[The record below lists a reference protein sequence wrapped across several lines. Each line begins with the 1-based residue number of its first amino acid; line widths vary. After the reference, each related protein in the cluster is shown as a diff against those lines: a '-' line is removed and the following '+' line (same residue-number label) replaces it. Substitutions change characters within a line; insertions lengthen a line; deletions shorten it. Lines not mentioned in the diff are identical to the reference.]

1 MTSGPIIIAGLAALA
16 VASRTHSTLK
26 RLSFTLWV
34 FTFVA
39 ASMSYP
45 SAFGTWFGVDL
56 KIFIV
61 PLVQVITFGM
71 GTTLSAR
78 DFGRVFAM
86 PWPVFIGIVL
96 QFSVMPFVGYGIALL
111 FGFEPEIAA
120 GIVLIGSVSGGVA
133 SNLMAYLAGAN
144 VALSVTM
151 TACSTMVSPVMTPF
165 WMKTLAGRLV
175 PVDFLAMML
184 SIINMIIVPIAAGLE
199 ANRILYSQK
208 PWARESRVLLR
219 IFTGGSVT
227 AFAFA
232 FLNMKFL
239 GPIARMKSGLVLGFS
254 LIAVVALAKFLV
266 QNVFRGPADWMDKAL
281 PVLSMAG
288 ICIIIAIITARSRND
303 LLTSGLLLILAGVMH
318 NAVGY
323 SLGYWGARLFRLNET
338 DCRTV
343 SLEVGMQNGGMA
355 TGIAMEVLK
364 SAKAALAPAIFGPWM
379 NISGSVLASWW
390 RRRPA
395 NNKG

>member
-1 MTSGPIIIAGLAALA
+1 MISGPLVIAGLAALA
-16 VASRTHSTLK
+16 IASRAHPTLK

-34 FTFVA
+34 FAFVA
-39 ASMSYP
+39 ASMFYP
-45 SAFGTWFGVDL
+45 SAFGAWFGVDL

-78 DFGRVFAM
+78 DFGRVFTM
-86 PWPVFIGIVL
+86 PWPVFIGIFL
-96 QFSVMPFVGYGIALL
+96 QFTVMPFVGYGIALL

-120 GIVLIGSVSGGVA
+120 GVVLIGSVSGGVA

-151 TACSTMVSPVMTPF
+151 TACSTLVSPVMTPF
-165 WMKTLAGRLV
+165 WMKVLAGRLV
-175 PVDFLAMML
+175 PVDFLTMMF
-184 SIINMIIVPIAAGLE
+184 SIINMIIVPIIAGLA

-208 PWARESRVLLR
+208 RWARESRVLLG
-219 IFTGGSVT
+219 IFTAGSAV
-227 AFAFA
+227 AFGFA
-232 FLNMKFL
+232 HLNMTFL
-239 GPIARMKSGLVLGFS
+239 GPIAQMKSGLVLGFS
-254 LIAVVALAKFLV
+254 LVAVVGLAKLVV

-303 LLTSGLLLILAGVMH
+303 LLTSGLLLIVAGVMH
-318 NAVGY
+318 NAIGY
-323 SLGYWGARLFRLNET
+323 TLGYWGARVFRLSET

-395 NNKG
+395 RR

>member
-1 MTSGPIIIAGLAALA
+1 MISGPLVIAGLAVLA
-16 VASRTHSTLK
+16 IASRAHPTLK

-39 ASMSYP
+39 ASMFYP
-45 SAFGTWFGVDL
+45 SAFDTWFGIDL

-61 PLVQVITFGM
+61 PLVQIITFGM

-78 DFGRVFAM
+78 DFGRVFTM
-86 PWPVFIGIVL
+86 PWPVLIGLFL
-96 QFSVMPFVGYGIALL
+96 QFTVMPFVGYGIAMF

-120 GIVLIGSVSGGVA
+120 GIILIGSVSGGVA

-144 VALSVTM
+144 LALSVTM
-151 TACSTMVSPVMTPF
+151 TACSTLISPLMTPF
-165 WMKTLAGRLV
+165 WMKVLAGRLV
-175 PVDFLAMML
+175 PVDFLAMMV
-184 SIINMIIVPIAAGLE
+184 SIINMIIVPIAAGLA

-208 PWARESRVLLR
+208 RWARESRVLLG
-219 IFTGGSVT
+219 IFPAGFIIALGFGLLDMT
-227 AFAFA
+227 
-232 FLNMKFL
+232 FL
-239 GPIARMKSGLVLGFS
+239 GPIAQMKSGLVLGFS
-254 LIAVVALAKFLV
+254 LIAVVALAKLMV
-266 QNVFRGPADWMDKAL
+266 QNVFRGPANWMDKAL
-281 PVLSMAG
+281 PVVSMAG

-318 NAVGY
+318 NAIGY
-323 SLGYWGARLFRLNET
+323 SLGYWGAHVLRLSKT

-390 RRRPA
+390 RRRPTTR
-395 NNKG
+395 

>member
-1 MTSGPIIIAGLAALA
+1 MISGPLVIAGLAALA
-16 VASRTHSTLK
+16 IAGRAHPIFK

-34 FTFVA
+34 FAFVA
-39 ASMSYP
+39 ASMFYP
-45 SAFGTWFGVDL
+45 SAFSVWFGIDL

-78 DFGRVFAM
+78 DFGRVFTM
-86 PWPVFIGIVL
+86 PWPVFIGIFL
-96 QFSVMPFVGYGIALL
+96 QFTVMPFVGYGIAML

-151 TACSTMVSPVMTPF
+151 TACSTLVSPVMTPF
-165 WMKTLAGRLV
+165 WMKVLAGRLV
-175 PVDFLAMML
+175 PVDFLTMMF
-184 SIINMIIVPIAAGLE
+184 SIINMIIVPIIAGLA

-208 PWARESRVLLR
+208 RWARESGVLLG
-219 IFTGGSVT
+219 IFTGGSAV
-227 AFAFA
+227 AFGFA
-232 FLNMKFL
+232 FLNMTFL
-239 GPIARMKSGLVLGFS
+239 GPIAQMKSGLVLGFS
-254 LIAVVALAKFLV
+254 LVAVVALAKLMV
-266 QNVFRGPADWMDKAL
+266 QHVFRGPADWMDKAL

-303 LLTSGLLLILAGVMH
+303 LLASGLPLILAGVMH
-318 NAVGY
+318 NAIGY
-323 SLGYWGARLFRLNET
+323 TLGYWGARAFRLSET

-355 TGIAMEVLK
+355 TGIAMEVLQ

-395 NNKG
+395 KI

>member
-1 MTSGPIIIAGLAALA
+1 MISGPLVISAIALLAA
-16 VASRTHSTLK
+16 ASMMHRSLK
-26 RLSFTLWV
+26 RFSFTFWV

-39 ASMSYP
+39 ASMFYP
-45 SAFGTWFGVDL
+45 SAFGTWFGIDL

-78 DFGRVFAM
+78 DFGRVFTM
-86 PWPVFIGIVL
+86 PWPVFIGIFL
-96 QFSVMPFVGYGIALL
+96 QFTVMPFVGYGIAML

-120 GIVLIGSVSGGVA
+120 GVVLIGSVSGGVA

-151 TACSTMVSPVMTPF
+151 TACSTLISPLMTPF
-165 WMKTLAGRLV
+165 WMKALAGRFV

-184 SIINMIIVPIAAGLE
+184 SIINMIIVPIAAGLA

-208 PWARESRVLLR
+208 RWTRNTSVLLR
-219 IFTGGSVT
+219 IFAGSLSV
-227 AFAFA
+227 ALVFG
-232 FLNMKFL
+232 FLAMTVL
-239 GPIARMKSGLVLGFS
+239 GPIAPMRSGLVLGFS
-254 LIAVVALAKFLV
+254 LIAVVALAKLFV
-266 QNVFRGPADWMDKAL
+266 QNVFKGPADWMDKAL
-281 PVLSMAG
+281 PILSMAG
-288 ICIIIAIITARSRND
+288 ICIIIAIITARSRSD
-303 LLTSGLLLILAGVMH
+303 LLTSGFLLIFAGVMH

-323 SLGYWGARLFRLNET
+323 TLGYWGARIFRLSEK

-364 SAKAALAPAIFGPWM
+364 SAKAALGPAIFGPWM

-390 RRRPA
+390 RRRPTR
-395 NNKG
+395 N

>member
-1 MTSGPIIIAGLAALA
+1 MSGPLVIAGLAALA
-16 VASRTHSTLK
+16 VASRANSTLK
-26 RLSFTLWV
+26 RISFTLWV

-39 ASMSYP
+39 ASMFYP
-45 SAFGTWFGVDL
+45 SAFGAWFGVDL

-61 PLVQVITFGM
+61 PLVQIITFGM

-78 DFGRVFAM
+78 DFGRVFTM
-86 PWPVFIGIVL
+86 PWPVLIGIFL
-96 QFSVMPFVGYGIALL
+96 QFTVMPFVGYGIALF

-151 TACSTMVSPVMTPF
+151 TACSTLVSPIMTPF
-165 WMKTLAGRLV
+165 WMKVLAGRLV
-175 PVDFLAMML
+175 PVDFLAMMF
-184 SIINMIIVPIAAGLE
+184 SIINMIIVPVVAGLA
-199 ANRILYSQK
+199 ANRVLYSQK
-208 PWARESRVLLR
+208 RWARESRVLLG
-219 IFTGGSVT
+219 IFAGGS
-227 AFAFA
+227 AIAFGFAFM
-232 FLNMKFL
+232 NMTFL
-239 GPIARMKSGLVLGFS
+239 GPIAQMKSGLVLGFS

-303 LLTSGLLLILAGVMH
+303 LLTSGPLLILAGVMH

-323 SLGYWGARLFRLNET
+323 SLGYWGARVFRLSET

-390 RRRPA
+390 RRRSA
-395 NNKG
+395 KR

>member
-1 MTSGPIIIAGLAALA
+1 
-16 VASRTHSTLK
+16 
-26 RLSFTLWV
+26 
-34 FTFVA
+34 
-39 ASMSYP
+39 
-45 SAFGTWFGVDL
+45 
-56 KIFIV
+56 
-61 PLVQVITFGM
+61 
-71 GTTLSAR
+71 
-78 DFGRVFAM
+78 
-86 PWPVFIGIVL
+86 
-96 QFSVMPFVGYGIALL
+96 
-111 FGFEPEIAA
+111 
-120 GIVLIGSVSGGVA
+120 
-133 SNLMAYLAGAN
+133 
-144 VALSVTM
+144 
-151 TACSTMVSPVMTPF
+151 
-165 WMKTLAGRLV
+165 
-175 PVDFLAMML
+175 VDFLAMML
-184 SIINMIIVPIAAGLE
+184 SIINMIIVPIAAGLA

-208 PWARESRVLLR
+208 TWARESRVLLR

>member
-1 MTSGPIIIAGLAALA
+1 MSGPLVIAGLAALA
-16 VASRTHSTLK
+16 IASRKHPTFK

-39 ASMSYP
+39 ASMFYP
-45 SAFGTWFGVDL
+45 SAFGAWFGIDL

-61 PLVQVITFGM
+61 PLVQIITFGM

-78 DFGRVFAM
+78 DFGRVFTM
-86 PWPVFIGIVL
+86 PWPVLIGIFL
-96 QFSVMPFVGYGIALL
+96 QFTVMPFVGYGIALF

-151 TACSTMVSPVMTPF
+151 TACSTLVSPLMTPF
-165 WMKTLAGRLV
+165 WMKVLAGRLV
-175 PVDFLAMML
+175 PVDFLTMMF
-184 SIINMIIVPIAAGLE
+184 SIINMIIVPIIAGLA

-208 PWARESRVLLR
+208 RWTRESRVLFGIL
-219 IFTGGSVT
+219 TGGSGI
-227 AFAFA
+227 AFGFA
-232 FLNMKFL
+232 FLNMTFL
-239 GPIARMKSGLVLGFS
+239 GPIAQIKSGLVLGFS
-254 LIAVVALAKFLV
+254 LIAVVALAKLMV

-281 PVLSMAG
+281 PNLSMAG

-323 SLGYWGARLFRLNET
+323 TLGYWGARVFRLSET

-355 TGIAMEVLK
+355 TGIAMEVLQ

-390 RRRPA
+390 RRRQA
-395 NNKG
+395 KR

>member
-1 MTSGPIIIAGLAALA
+1 MISGTLIIAALAALA
-16 VASRTHSTLK
+16 AASMAHRSLK
-26 RLSFTLWV
+26 RFSFTFWV

-39 ASMSYP
+39 ASMFYP
-45 SAFGTWFGVDL
+45 SAFGAWFGIDL

-78 DFGRVFAM
+78 DFGRVFTM
-86 PWPVFIGIVL
+86 PWPVFIGIFF
-96 QFSVMPFVGYGIALL
+96 QFTVMPFVGLGIATL

-151 TACSTMVSPVMTPF
+151 TACSTLISPIMTPF
-165 WMKTLAGRLV
+165 WMKALAGRFV
-175 PVDFLAMML
+175 PVDFMAMML
-184 SIINMIIVPIAAGLE
+184 SIINMIIVPVAAGLV

-208 PWARESRVLLR
+208 GWARKWSVLLW
-219 IFTGGSVT
+219 IFAGGLSIALVCG
-227 AFAFA
+227 
-232 FLNMKFL
+232 FLGMNFL
-239 GPIARMKSGLVLGFS
+239 GPIAPMRSGLVLGFS
-254 LIAVVALAKFLV
+254 LIALVALAKFLV
-266 QNVFRGPADWMDKAL
+266 RNVFRGPADWMDKAL
-281 PVLSMAG
+281 PVVSMAG
-288 ICIIIAIITARSRND
+288 ICIIIAIITARSRSD
-303 LLTSGLLLILAGVMH
+303 LLTSGFLLIFAGVIH

-323 SLGYWGARLFRLNET
+323 TLGYWGARVFRLSEK

-355 TGIAMEVLK
+355 TAIAMEVLK

-390 RRRPA
+390 RRRPTG
-395 NNKG
+395 N

>member
-1 MTSGPIIIAGLAALA
+1 MMSGPVVIAALAALA
-16 VASRTHSTLK
+16 VASRMHASFK

-39 ASMSYP
+39 ASMFYP
-45 SAFGTWFGVDL
+45 SVFGTWLGVDL
-56 KIFIV
+56 KIFII
-61 PLVQVITFGM
+61 PLVQIITFGM

-78 DFGRVFAM
+78 DFGRVFTM
-86 PWPVFIGIVL
+86 PWPVFIGIFL
-96 QFSVMPFVGYGIALL
+96 QFTVMPFVGLGIAML

-120 GIVLIGSVSGGVA
+120 GIILIGSVSGGVA

-151 TACSTMVSPVMTPF
+151 TACSTIVSPVMTPF
-165 WMKTLAGRLV
+165 WMKALAGRLV

-184 SIINMIIVPIAAGLE
+184 SIINMIIVPIVAGLA
-199 ANRILYSQK
+199 ANRILYSRK
-208 PWARESRVLLR
+208 KWARDSSALLW
-219 IFTGGSVT
+219 IFAGGLAAGL
-227 AFAFA
+227 AFG
-232 FLNMKFL
+232 FLNVTTL
-239 GPIARMKSGLVLGFS
+239 GPLAQMKGGLVLGLS
-254 LIAVVALAKFLV
+254 LISVVALTKLLV

-281 PVLSMAG
+281 PVVSMAG

-323 SLGYWGARLFRLNET
+323 TLGYWGARLFRLSEA

-343 SLEVGMQNGGMA
+343 SFEVGMQNGGMA

-395 NNKG
+395 GR

>member
-1 MTSGPIIIAGLAALA
+1 MMSGPFVIAGLAALA

-34 FTFVA
+34 FAFVA
-39 ASMSYP
+39 ASMFYP
-45 SAFGTWFGVDL
+45 SAFGAWFGIDL

-61 PLVQVITFGM
+61 PLVQIITFGM
-71 GTTLSAR
+71 GTTLSAK
-78 DFGRVFAM
+78 DFGRVFTM
-86 PWPVFIGIVL
+86 PWPVLIGIFL
-96 QFSVMPFVGYGIALL
+96 QFTVMPFVGYGIALL

-151 TACSTMVSPVMTPF
+151 TACSTLVSPLMTPF
-165 WMKTLAGRLV
+165 WMKVLAGRLV
-175 PVDFLAMML
+175 PVDFLAMMF
-184 SIINMIIVPIAAGLE
+184 SIINMIIVPIAAGLA
-199 ANRILYSQK
+199 ANRILYNQNR
-208 PWARESRVLLR
+208 WARESRVLIG
-219 IFTGGSVT
+219 IFAGGFII
-227 AFAFA
+227 ALGFG
-232 FLNMKFL
+232 FLDMTFL

-254 LIAVVALAKFLV
+254 LIAVV
-266 QNVFRGPADWMDKAL
+266 VFRGPSDWMDRAL

-323 SLGYWGARLFRLNET
+323 TLGYWGARVFRLSET

-355 TGIAMEVLK
+355 TGIAMEVLQ

-395 NNKG
+395 KR

>member
-1 MTSGPIIIAGLAALA
+1 MTFGPFVIAGLAALA
-16 VASRTHSTLK
+16 AASRAHPTLK

-39 ASMSYP
+39 ASMFYP
-45 SAFGTWFGVDL
+45 SAFGTWFGIDL

-61 PLVQVITFGM
+61 PLIQIITFGM
-71 GTTLSAR
+71 GTTLSAK
-78 DFGRVFAM
+78 DFGRVFTM
-86 PWPVFIGIVL
+86 PWPVFIGIFF
-96 QFSVMPFVGYGIALL
+96 QFTIMPFVGYGIAMLL
-111 FGFEPEIAA
+111 GFEPEIAA

-151 TACSTMVSPVMTPF
+151 TACSTLVSPVMTPF
-165 WMKTLAGRLV
+165 WMKVLAGRLV
-175 PVDFLAMML
+175 PVDFLAMMF
-184 SIINMIIVPIAAGLE
+184 SIINMIIVPIVAGLA
-199 ANRILYSQK
+199 ANRILYGQK
-208 PWARESRVLLR
+208 RWTRESRALLR
-219 IFTGGSVT
+219 IFAGGLVI
-227 AFAFA
+227 ALGCG
-232 FLNMKFL
+232 FLNMAFL

-254 LIAVVALAKFLV
+254 LIAVVALAKLLV

-281 PVLSMAG
+281 PVVSMAG
-288 ICIIIAIITARSRND
+288 ICVIIAIITARSRNE
-303 LLTSGLLLILAGVMH
+303 LLTSGLLLVLAGVMH
-318 NAVGY
+318 NAIGY
-323 SLGYWGARLFRLNET
+323 TLGYWGARFCRLSET

-379 NISGSVLASWW
+379 NVSGSVLASWW
-390 RRRPA
+390 RRRPP
-395 NNKG
+395 KR

>member
-1 MTSGPIIIAGLAALA
+1 MMSGPLVIAGLAALA
-16 VASRTHSTLK
+16 IAGRAHPTLR

-39 ASMSYP
+39 ASMFYP

-78 DFGRVFAM
+78 DFGRVFMM
-86 PWPVFIGIVL
+86 PWPVLIGIFL
-96 QFSVMPFVGYGIALL
+96 QFTVMPFVGYGIALL

-151 TACSTMVSPVMTPF
+151 TACSTLVSPVMTPF
-165 WMKTLAGRLV
+165 WMKVLAGRLV
-175 PVDFLAMML
+175 PVDFLTMMF
-184 SIINMIIVPIAAGLE
+184 SIINMIIVPIAAGLT

-208 PWARESRVLLR
+208 RWTRESRVLLG
-219 IFTGGSVT
+219 IFAGGSVI
-227 AFAFA
+227 AFGFV
-232 FLNMKFL
+232 FLNMTFL
-239 GPIARMKSGLVLGFS
+239 GPIAQMKSGLVLGFS
-254 LIAVVALAKFLV
+254 LIAVVALAKLLV

-323 SLGYWGARLFRLNET
+323 TLGYWGARVFRLSET

-390 RRRPA
+390 RRRSDR
-395 NNKG
+395 K